1 MRRSVVLLSLMFSTV
16 LPFSGSAAAAGAS
29 PNDSVVGGGQHLAF
43 GTGPGVVPF
52 GISAHS
58 GPAGEDAKGS
68 LTFTVAGEGTQSL
81 HAKVTCLIVL
91 GNEAFATGV
100 FTHPPSAEGQVVVL
114 HAVDNG
120 NPGQSAT
127 PDLIRFSFAGAIVP
141 AQTPGCFLPVLPP
154 VPVTKGNIVVHDAT
168 P

>member
-1 MRRSVVLLSLMFSTV
+1 MRRTVVACFLVSALV
-16 LPFSGSAAAAGAS
+16 LAGATSAAAQGS
-29 PNDSVVGGGQHLAF
+29 PNDFVVGGGQHLAF
-43 GTGPGVVPF
+43 GTGPGVVAF

-58 GPAGEDAKGS
+58 GPGGESPHGS
-68 LTFTVAGEGTQSL
+68 LTFTNVGEGTQSL
-81 HAKVTCLIVL
+81 HAKVTCLIVV

-100 FTHPPSAEGQVVVL
+100 FTHPAAVEGQITVL

-120 NPGQSAT
+120 NPHSSA

-141 AQTPGCFLPVLPP
+141 VPGQEGCFLPVLPP
-154 VPVTKGNIVVHDAT
+154 VPVTRGNIVVHDAT